1 MEELSSGRC
10 MTAGYKDNYCSKQ
23 FSYFSSGDCDKYIM
37 VSENDYIGAK
47 AMDFS
52 EANEIEVCTKS
63 DNGPNYIEISIGSS
77 KEALFG
83 NLTFLNSNSIWINT
97 KVNIKKISGKND
109 IYLIFKGS
117 KKGTSNCL
125 FYFLGWTFVTV
136 NNQKMITSSSYSSSS
151 SAYTIEF
158 CIGGNKI
165 IVSKEGYIVINNV
178 TFTFANAIE
187 ARIGAKNNDI
197 TLNSYI
203 EFYANSIESEPIGI
217 LNISSSTQTNY
228 YDVYEIQGTGIK
240 PIFDK
245 KIFIWYLNA

>member
-1 MEELSSGRC
+1 V
-10 MTAGYKDNYCSKQ
+10 K
-23 FSYFSSGDCDKYIM
+23 
-37 VSENDYIGAK
+37 
-47 AMDFS
+47 
-52 EANEIEVCTKS
+52 
-63 DNGPNYIEISIGSS
+63 
-77 KEALFG
+77 
-83 NLTFLNSNSIWINT
+83 
-97 KVNIKKISGKND
+97 IKKISGKND

-117 KKGTSNCL
+117 NKSSTNCL

-136 NNQKMITSSSYSSSS
+136 NNQEMISISSYSSTSS
-151 SAYTIEF
+151 ENAIEC
-158 CIGGNKI
+158 CIGGYKLNVKKD
-165 IVSKEGYIVINNV
+165 SYIVFNDV
-178 TFTFANAIE
+178 TFTNANAIE
-187 ARIGAKNNDI
+187 VRIGSKNNEI